1 MDKLTPMEFK
11 NQRIITTK
19 TLSEEY
25 GTNEQNISKNF
36 TRNQERFVEGKH
48 YFKLEGEELKE
59 FKGYVLNDE
68 SLKFVS
74 VLYLWTEKGA
84 ARHAKILDTDEAW
97 EVYEELEET
106 YFRVRESVQALNTS
120 QLSPE
125 LQMFNKLFQA
135 MACQELEN
143 KKIKEDIKETKEEIQ
158 GIRDIIEINPSAA
171 WRKEVNRLLNAI
183 GKKINNYNL
192 PKNES
197 YNALKDRAKCRPNV
211 LVENLKKKAIN
222 NGMAP
227 SKVSQLNMLDVLE
240 NDPRLREIYVAIVKD
255 MAIKHG
261 VKM

>member
-11 NQRIITTK
+11 NQRIMATK
-19 TLSEEY
+19 DLAEQY
-25 GTNEQNISKNF
+25 GTEEVRIQQNF
-36 TRNQERFVEGKH
+36 LRNKERFSEGKH
-48 YFKLEGEELKE
+48 YYRLRGEELKD
-59 FKGYVLNDE
+59 FKANYLND
-68 SLKFVS
+68 SNLKFIS
-74 VLYLWTEKGA
+74 ELILWTEKGA

-106 YFRVRESVQALNTS
+106 YFRVRESVQTLNTS

-135 MACQELEN
+135 IACQEIEN
-143 KKIKEDIKETKEEIQ
+143 KQIKKEIKETKEEIQ

-211 LVENLKKKAIN
+211 LVENLKKRAIN

-240 NDPRLREIYVAIVKD
+240 NDSRLREIYVTIVKD
-255 MAIKHG
+255 MAIKNG
-261 VKM
+261 VRI